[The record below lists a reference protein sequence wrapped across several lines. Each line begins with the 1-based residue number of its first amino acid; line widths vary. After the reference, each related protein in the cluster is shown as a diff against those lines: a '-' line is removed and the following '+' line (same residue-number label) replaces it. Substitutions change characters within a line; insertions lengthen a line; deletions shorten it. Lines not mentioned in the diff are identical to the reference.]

1 MKSLVVTVIG
11 VILAAWMSLGRWL
24 FGIGGDLSW
33 WYVPAIGLTYAV
45 LSWWIAHRIAIT
57 HRRGRHTGRAVWVSL
72 ILSWASAIGFGFT
85 VPDRVGED
93 LVSIVSLA
101 AGSAFSAEMSIALCN
116 PLGIIAFTLAFFAL
130 GFAIAN
136 GRDPR
141 PEEDELLDAESGAG
155 GSGMVQHP
163 LA

>member
-1 MKSLVVTVIG
+1 
-11 VILAAWMSLGRWL
+11 MSLGRWF
-24 FGIGGDLSW
+24 FGIGGDLTW

-45 LSWWIAHRIAIT
+45 LSWWIGHRMTIT
-57 HRRGRHTGRAVWVSL
+57 RRRGRHTGRAVWVAL
-72 ILSWASAIGFGFT
+72 VLSWVCAIGFGFT
-85 VPDRVGED
+85 VPDRASGD

-101 AGSAFSAEMSIALCN
+101 AGSAFSTEMSIALCN
-116 PLGIIAFTLAFFAL
+116 PFGIVSFTLAFIAL

-141 PEEDELLDAESGAG
+141 PEEDELFDAERGE
-155 GSGMVQHP
+155 GSGMVPHP